1 MCRSLKEQRR
11 MWFACMRTEGLPK
24 ILVRVFGFCPQ
35 DNSIREGHAQFVFC
49 KAPTYQLLTLRN
61 QRDKDFLHSAEK

>member
-1 MCRSLKEQRR
+1 MYENRRKDSLADMGKD
-11 MWFACMRTEGLPK
+11 WLPK